1 MVQLGIHILTAG
13 QIAIGYYRQR
23 SQLMQGP
30 TGSLYV
36 RTVHFINYHL
46 SELLDR
52 QGREEEDGEMITGEI
67 KPLVGVQEKQKIRR

>member
-1 MVQLGIHILTAG
+1 MVQLGVHILTAG

-36 RTVHFINYHL
+36 RTVHSINYHL

-52 QGREEEDGEMITGEI
+52 QGREAEEDILGEV
-67 KPLVGVQEKQKIRR
+67 KPLVGIPEK